1 MDLKYLKKRQ
11 ITFLSGLLMLL
22 NNKNNINLSNI
33 HVSLKT
39 HPYICTYML
48 LNATKNTACQVGYY
62 GKDCTGRCSIHC
74 YYTSLCD
81 RFTGLCTRGCKAG
94 WTGNMCDR
102 RNFCFYIY
110 MHTCTT

>member
-1 MDLKYLKKRQ
+1 MLKK
-11 ITFLSGLLMLL
+11 ITVCPF
-22 NNKNNINLSNI
+22 
-33 HVSLKT
+33 
-39 HPYICTYML
+39 
-48 LNATKNTACQVGYY
+48 GYY

-102 RNFCFYIY
+102 RNFCFYISAY
-110 MHTCTT
+110 MYNLVIKKKTLMDQSIKCTCIQILGDIETTGVYQDGQF